1 MIKKLLASLDTSN
14 YGYSARKLTAFVLV
28 ILVILA
34 HLKWLNLG
42 DLTQLGEVLL
52 IDYTF
57 ISALFGMTTYQK
69 IKSNELK

>member
-1 MIKKLLASLDTSN
+1 MIKKLLASLDNTN
-14 YGYSARKLTAFVLV
+14 YGYSARKLTAF
-28 ILVILA
+28 ILVSLVVLA

-42 DLTQLGEVLL
+42 DLTQLGEVLI

-69 IKSNELK
+69 LKSNEPK

>member
-1 MIKKLLASLDTSN
+1 MIKKLLASLDNTN
-14 YGYSARKLTAFVLV
+14 NGYSARKLTAFVIVSLV
-28 ILVILA
+28 VLA

-42 DLTQLGEVLL
+42 DLTQLGEVLI

-69 IKSNELK
+69 LKSNEPK

>member
-1 MIKKLLASLDTSN
+1 MIKKLFASLDNTN
-14 YGYSARKLTAFVLV
+14 YGYSARKLTAFTLV
-28 ILVILA
+28 SLVVLA

-42 DLTQLGEVLL
+42 DLTQLGEVLI

-69 IKSNELK
+69 IKSNDTK

>member
-1 MIKKLLASLDTSN
+1 MIKKLLASLDNTN
-14 YGYSARKLTAFVLV
+14 NGYSARKLTAFVIVSLV
-28 ILVILA
+28 VLA

-42 DLTQLGEVLL
+42 DLTQLGEVLI

-69 IKSNELK
+69 IKSNEPK

>member
-1 MIKKLLASLDTSN
+1 MIKKLLASLDNTN
-14 YGYSARKLTAFVLV
+14 NGYSARKLTAFVIASLV
-28 ILVILA
+28 VLA

-42 DLTQLGEVLL
+42 DLTQLGEVLI

-69 IKSNELK
+69 LKSNEPK